1 MPSQPGPEGN
11 KTPLWEQAKMVKVSI
26 GDAIVVPIKYE
37 RNLFVKAEGEKSG
50 INLQKSSY
58 LLFYKDKKQ
67 IMQAEWV
74 RLAPIGEK
82 KNDKF
87 VGVVAVNEWNGK
99 AKHAYAFNQNGDIL
113 ALEEQNTLIWKA
125 SLRNSII
132 CYKFDYTD
140 VFRRGDD
147 WVVYGYSTRY
157 CFDTSSYGGDLEP
170 EKNSESDGSLSGG
183 GGGAFPPDDYTQLL
197 DCAGVPNGTAI
208 FSAECQKCIGGTTG
222 IDKCP
227 TDSLK
232 KIMKTKND
240 CLTSGQTT
248 ALNNEFNDYLYNK
261 SERKDWD
268 CLHQYIYQ
276 KIEESG
282 IKIGVCIN
290 PTIEGMG
297 AYRVNEKNVF
307 FRDESMLKHPSI
319 FRHEFFHVFQ
329 DAHYTGGTEQYHPIG
344 AMNLEFED
352 ALFNDIIAGA
362 FPSSAMMS
370 GTRELKEEYEAW
382 IVSITNNFKTKP
394 KQFSDLQGKYDYFL
408 NQFNQHSG
416 YAGGDAKIRPGFQP
430 NALLTIFSKTNCDL
444 QH

>member
-1 MPSQPGPEGN
+1 
-11 KTPLWEQAKMVKVSI
+11 
-26 GDAIVVPIKYE
+26 
-37 RNLFVKAEGEKSG
+37 
-50 INLQKSSY
+50 
-58 LLFYKDKKQ
+58 
-67 IMQAEWV
+67 
-74 RLAPIGEK
+74 
-82 KNDKF
+82 
-87 VGVVAVNEWNGK
+87 
-99 AKHAYAFNQNGDIL
+99 
-113 ALEEQNTLIWKA
+113 
-125 SLRNSII
+125 
-132 CYKFDYTD
+132 
-140 VFRRGDD
+140 
-147 WVVYGYSTRY
+147 
-157 CFDTSSYGGDLEP
+157 
-170 EKNSESDGSLSGG
+170 
-183 GGGAFPPDDYTQLL
+183 
-197 DCAGVPNGTAI
+197 VPNGTAI
-208 FSAECQKCIGGTTG
+208 FSEECQKCIGGTTG